1 MESGRG
7 EGAECLLIE
16 VREREREG
24 GGGVR
29 KRGETCIYAALHA
42 DKQAVLCFL
51 SSSSQGDSLSN

>member
-24 GGGVR
+24 GGGEKEGGDMHICSVAR
-29 KRGETCIYAALHA
+29 R
-42 DKQAVLCFL
+42 QAGCAVF
-51 SSSSQGDSLSN
+51 SLLQQPG

>member
-16 VREREREG
+16 VRERERE